1 MPSGRRLGID
11 YGQSRVGIAL
21 SDFDGLIATPLI
33 TLKNDK
39 KLFTEISKLIEEYQ
53 IVGIFLGKPK
63 HLSGVEGSTAE
74 EVVKFATRFEESFA
88 LPIVY
93 VDERLTSKQAEKLL
107 QSTGKNSKESKG
119 LIDQLA
125 AQAILQ
131 LGLEIEKHESN

>member
-1 MPSGRRLGID
+1 
-11 YGQSRVGIAL
+11 
-21 SDFDGLIATPLI
+21 
-33 TLKNDK
+33 LKNDK

>member
-1 MPSGRRLGID
+1 
-11 YGQSRVGIAL
+11 
-21 SDFDGLIATPLI
+21 
-33 TLKNDK
+33 LKNDK

-74 EVVKFATRFEESFA
+74 EVAKFATRFEESFA